1 MIYDSLNI
9 RKKYIELIEEEL
21 EKLKELRK
29 KQAHSEGV
37 DPKEELIYLKSKIL

>member
-29 KQAHSEGV
+29 K
-37 DPKEELIYLKSKIL
+37 